1 MKAKDTFP
9 IGPLIAILFLGS
21 SLLFQPSS
29 GWAEPADFAV
39 FFSGNVFGELEACG
53 G

>member
-1 MKAKDTFP
+1 MKANDTLL
-9 IGPLIAILFLGS
+9 ISPLIAILFLAS
-21 SLLFQPSS
+21 SLFFQPSS
-29 GWAEPADFAV
+29 GWAEPADFGV